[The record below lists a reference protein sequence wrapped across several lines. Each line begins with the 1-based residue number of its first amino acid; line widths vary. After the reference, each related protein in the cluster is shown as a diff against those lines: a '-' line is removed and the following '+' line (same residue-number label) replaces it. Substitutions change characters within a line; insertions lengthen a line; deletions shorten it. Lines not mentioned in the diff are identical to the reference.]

1 MKTLFLASGIPAS
14 GKSTWCKARLMDA
27 EPETAIWHSRDEI
40 RFALLKD
47 GDNYFAY
54 EDDVVKLWIKAIQA
68 SINDPFITEIYVDAT
83 HLNDR
88 AREKTLRQLILT
100 PDVEIVN
107 VAFDTPLEACLQRN
121 SQRTGRARVP
131 DNIIRRMFK
140 NFHMPNNNY
149 KTIVIEGG

>member
-1 MKTLFLASGIPAS
+1 MKKTLYLMSGIPAS
-14 GKSTWCKARLMDA
+14 GKSTWCKARLTDA

-68 SINDPFITEIYVDAT
+68 SINDPFIKNIYVDAT

-88 AREKTLRQLILT
+88 SREKTLRQLTLT
-100 PDVEIVN
+100 PDVKVVN
-107 VAFDTPLEACLQRN
+107 MVFDIPLHICLERN
-121 SQRTGRARVP
+121 EQRTGLAHVP
-131 DNIIRRMFK
+131 KSVIRRMYYS
-140 NFHMPNNNY
+140 FHMPDNGY
-149 KTIVIEGG
+149 ETIVVKE